1 MDRWYLGGSPKENE
15 DPFYYDYETVR
26 NGGLIFAALAFI
38 VGLVIILSKRFRC
51 GAKKKHRCLL
61 SHAAVGVGGS
71 RKAGAV
77 VRGLMNKELGVMLEE
92 PTVCGSYCAPS
103 QRASWDVQARPE
115 DVGTSLYFVNDSLQ
129 QVTFS
134 SSVGVVVPCPAA
146 GSPSAALRWY
156 LATGDDIYDVPHI
169 RHVHANGTLQLYPF
183 SPSAFNSFIHDN
195 DYFCTAEN
203 AAGKIRSPNI
213 RVKAVFREPYTV
225 RVEDQ
230 RSMRGS
236 VAVFKCL
243 IPSSVQEYVSV
254 VSWEKD
260 TVAIVPGGYPITQGT
275 GKVDAG
281 ACQRG
286 LWEERPRDVTP
297 RV

>member
-1 MDRWYLGGSPKENE
+1 MSAVDIASRRLIRPGPSKFRKPNRRCLPQPGPCMGLSDLGLVCATFCKAEQTLSGEASQVRLLTSPSVKPSNCGSSRGDV
-15 DPFYYDYETVR
+15 DPFHY
-26 NGGLIFAALAFI
+26 
-38 VGLVIILSKRFRC
+38 
-51 GAKKKHRCLL
+51 
-61 SHAAVGVGGS
+61 
-71 RKAGAV
+71 
-77 VRGLMNKELGVMLEE
+77 
-92 PTVCGSYCAPS
+92 
-103 QRASWDVQARPE
+103 ARPE
-115 DVGTSLYFVNDSLQ
+115 DAGTSLYFVNDSLQ

-236 VAVFKCL
+236 MAVFKCL
-243 IPSSVQEYVSV
+243 IPSSVQEQRHRIRQAVAGSAVLYVDFGPWMYGNGRV
-254 VSWEKD
+254 
-260 TVAIVPGGYPITQGT
+260 GT
-275 GKVDAG
+275 SSDRLVNF
-281 ACQRG
+281 QFII
-286 LWEERPRDVTP
+286 
-297 RV
+297 

>member
-1 MDRWYLGGSPKENE
+1 M
-15 DPFYYDYETVR
+15 V
-26 NGGLIFAALAFI
+26 FI
-38 VGLVIILSKRFRC
+38 GWLTHEGWMNQCQPARLPCLFLQQTLTKSLSFFP
-51 GAKKKHRCLL
+51 A
-61 SHAAVGVGGS
+61 
-71 RKAGAV
+71 
-77 VRGLMNKELGVMLEE
+77 
-92 PTVCGSYCAPS
+92 
-103 QRASWDVQARPE
+103 ARPD

-213 RVKAVFREPYTV
+213 RIKAGEGP
-225 RVEDQ
+225 
-230 RSMRGS
+230 
-236 VAVFKCL
+236 
-243 IPSSVQEYVSV
+243 
-254 VSWEKD
+254 D
-260 TVAIVPGGYPITQGT
+260 TCTLMGAPCEVCTQNGGGRL
-275 GKVDAG
+275 A
-281 ACQRG
+281 
-286 LWEERPRDVTP
+286 L
-297 RV
+297 

>member
-1 MDRWYLGGSPKENE
+1 MSDLGLIGFVVSGKSPTSSQPVTDNDEEQWYLLPTGRYSWRS
-15 DPFYYDYETVR
+15 VS
-26 NGGLIFAALAFI
+26 A
-38 VGLVIILSKRFRC
+38 C
-51 GAKKKHRCLL
+51 GVRCLAVL
-61 SHAAVGVGGS
+61 SVGS
-71 RKAGAV
+71 LPLARE
-77 VRGLMNKELGVMLEE
+77 GLTN
-92 PTVCGSYCAPS
+92 SANRAPPLPP
-103 QRASWDVQARPE
+103 AARPE
-115 DVGTSLYFVNDSLQ
+115 DAGTSLYFVNDSLQ

-236 VAVFKCL
+236 MAVFKCL
-243 IPSSVQEYVSV
+243 IPSSVQEYISV

-260 TVAIVPGGYPITQGT
+260 TVSIVPGRDQFLPKT
-275 GKVDAG
+275 
-281 ACQRG
+281 
-286 LWEERPRDVTP
+286 RPYSVL
-297 RV
+297 

>member
-1 MDRWYLGGSPKENE
+1 P
-15 DPFYYDYETVR
+15 
-26 NGGLIFAALAFI
+26 
-38 VGLVIILSKRFRC
+38 LSSC
-51 GAKKKHRCLL
+51 PA
-61 SHAAVGVGGS
+61 
-71 RKAGAV
+71 
-77 VRGLMNKELGVMLEE
+77 
-92 PTVCGSYCAPS
+92 
-103 QRASWDVQARPE
+103 ARPE

-203 AAGKIRSPNI
+203 AAGKIRSPDI

-230 RSMRGS
+230 RSMRGN

-260 TVAIVPGGYPITQGT
+260 TVSIIPGKKELWGYCSLWFRVLGQRENVSYRGLQPLRSCGT
-275 GKVDAG
+275 GIIDMAVLERDLEKTLKD
-281 ACQRG
+281 G
-286 LWEERPRDVTP
+286 LDRQPLGHFYLKWSMMMSGQNAVNKMTET
-297 RV
+297 

>member
-1 MDRWYLGGSPKENE
+1 MPACKASTHVSPA
-15 DPFYYDYETVR
+15 DPNR
-26 NGGLIFAALAFI
+26 SSL
-38 VGLVIILSKRFRC
+38 LVSP
-51 GAKKKHRCLL
+51 A
-61 SHAAVGVGGS
+61 
-71 RKAGAV
+71 
-77 VRGLMNKELGVMLEE
+77 
-92 PTVCGSYCAPS
+92 
-103 QRASWDVQARPE
+103 ARPE

-213 RVKAVFREPYTV
+213 RIKAGEGP
-225 RVEDQ
+225 
-230 RSMRGS
+230 
-236 VAVFKCL
+236 
-243 IPSSVQEYVSV
+243 
-254 VSWEKD
+254 D
-260 TVAIVPGGYPITQGT
+260 TGTLMGAPCGARTQNGAGG
-275 GKVDAG
+275 
-281 ACQRG
+281 G
-286 LWEERPRDVTP
+286 LAL
-297 RV
+297 